1 MIMCR
6 GKIISQILVIAN
18 LVGRKISDQFQKF
31 RKCPFSKITILCFK
45 RSSEVNWGHYEAT
58 LRRTNSFLHH
68 KVSYNRFQFFCQN
81 EHSKID
87 RIFVFQKQRKNE
99 IHQTGPLQTHQLS
112 VDRLLFFS
120 LAGQKR
126 LYPNF
131 IWRKRSISQVS
142 KIDRKLIGNFSSDQI
157 CYDEDLRYGVAS
169 KYNHSAC
176 RDWDASFGFIG
187 ISQVAR
193 NGPLFDDDL
202 QPGPAYWGPPLPCGC
217 NLN

>member
-1 MIMCR
+1 MIVWW
-6 GKIISQILVIAN
+6 GKAISQILIIAN

-31 RKCPFSKITILCFK
+31 RKCSFSKITILCFK

-58 LRRTNSFLHH
+58 LRRANSFLHH
-68 KVSYNRFQFFCQN
+68 KVCYNRFQFFVKTNTRKLIGYLC
-81 EHSKID
+81 
-87 RIFVFQKQRKNE
+87 FQKQRKNE
-99 IHQTGPLQTHQLS
+99 IHQTGSLQTDQLS

-131 IWRKRSISQVS
+131 IRRKRSNSSVS

-157 CYDEDLRYGVAS
+157 CYDEDLRYGFVS
-169 KYNHSAC
+169 SSDHSAC

-187 ISQVAR
+187 ISPLAR
-193 NGPLFDDDL
+193 IAQLFDDDL
-202 QPGPAYWGPPLPCGC
+202 QPGPAYLRLCR
-217 NLN
+217 